1 MNVIAHKTKFLGIGV
16 PSRPGKCPHCSNEM
30 PVDSVAFCDEEKWL
44 GYATLFCSEECLQ
57 AGHLIMAKEHHVGGH
72 MIKW

>member
-1 MNVIAHKTKFLGIGV
+1 
-16 PSRPGKCPHCSNEM
+16 M

-57 AGHLIMAKEHHVGGH
+57 AGHLVMAKEHHVGGH